1 MPRQHAH
8 LSAHPAGLWA
18 LYFWL
23 RLGRE
28 GKKSEGVREGG
39 IEGAQGAKR
48 QERAKS
54 LRDQG
59 GTKQHLL

>member
-1 MPRQHAH
+1 VPRQHAH

-28 GKKSEGVREGG
+28 GKKSEGVREGRENWEQPPG
-39 IEGAQGAKR
+39 LWLGAEGGWW
-48 QERAKS
+48 
-54 LRDQG
+54 
-59 GTKQHLL
+59 